1 MTTLLLTRESGLVQE
16 DITLTPKRVE
26 AMHIQLETD
35 TLKLYDISWCNDN
48 NIKII

>member
-16 DITLTPKRVE
+16 DIILTPKRME

-35 TLKLYDISWCNDN
+35 TLKLCDISCCNDKT
-48 NIKII
+48 IKII